1 MREDMDLAKYRN
13 RKAKLIY
20 QVNTGGQSLA
30 IEGIIVGGTMNEDV
44 HLRALASK
52 EDSKGCAF
60 PFKGKKII
68 QRLLVHQ
75 EDKYYEEIFSN
86 GTPLIKPTKEDIP
99 IQDRER
105 PEKR

>member
-30 IEGIIVGGTMNEDV
+30 IEGIIVGGTMNENV

-75 EDKYYEEIFSN
+75 EGKYYEEIFSN
-86 GTPLIKPTKEDIP
+86 GTALIKPTKEDIP